1 MVTQLAAAITAF
13 VISFLIVPVII
24 KYSLKKNLVDVP
36 GRRKIHKKVTP
47 SMGGIAIFCGFAI
60 STLIWLDF
68 QGWGQ
73 IKFILV
79 ALFVVFFIGVRDDL
93 VPLRAYLKLIGQIMA
108 TVLLVTLFDLRLKSF
123 YGLFG
128 IYELPESISY
138 ILTIVTI
145 IAITN
150 SFNLIDGLDGL
161 AGTIACIAL
170 LCFGT
175 YFYFIG
181 DSIFAVFSYSMLGAI
196 LAFLIFNW
204 EPSEVF
210 MGDTG
215 ALVIGMSL
223 AILAIHFINVNF
235 NLPGD
240 HPYRFD
246 ASVAS
251 AACFIIIPLVDT
263 SRIIILRLL
272 KKQSPFKPD
281 KSHIHH
287 AIMRLGKS
295 HSQTT
300 IILAAT
306 QIFYIAL
313 AVTFRNLLGDKFMLI
328 GIVVLSIILSVIL
341 DRLIL
346 RRLDVKD
353 VEYDSAPGADRR
365 QKFKHVK

>member
-1 MVTQLAAAITAF
+1 MAIQLAAAITAF

-24 KYSLKKNLVDVP
+24 KYSLKKNLVDIP
-36 GRRKIHKKVTP
+36 GRRKIHKKITP

-68 QGWGQ
+68 QSWGQ
-73 IKFILV
+73 VKFILV
-79 ALFVVFFIGVRDDL
+79 ALFVIFFIGVRDDL
-93 VPLRAYLKLIGQIMA
+93 VPLKAYLKLIGQILA
-108 TVLLVTLFDLRLKSF
+108 AGLLVTLLDLRLKSF

-128 IYELPESISY
+128 IYELPEPFSY
-138 ILTIVTI
+138 FLTIVTI

-161 AGTIACIAL
+161 AGTIASLAL
-170 LCFGT
+170 LCFGI
-175 YFYFIG
+175 YFYLVG
-181 DSIFAVFSYSMLGAI
+181 DNVFAVICFSMLGAI

-215 ALVIGMSL
+215 ALVIGMLL
-223 AILAIHFINVNF
+223 AILAIHFININF
-235 NLPGD
+235 NLPET
-240 HPYRFD
+240 HAYRFD

-300 IILAAT
+300 IILGTAQLLYIGLAI
-306 QIFYIAL
+306 IF
-313 AVTFRNLLGDKFMLI
+313 RGMGDKFMLV
-328 GIVVLSIILSVIL
+328 GVVLLSIILSVFL

-346 RRLDVKD
+346 KKLDVKEVPD
-353 VEYDSAPGADRR
+353 
-365 QKFKHVK
+365 

>member
-1 MVTQLAAAITAF
+1 MAIQLAAAITSF

-24 KYSLKKNLVDVP
+24 KYSLRKNLVDIP

-47 SMGGIAIFCGFAI
+47 SMGGIAIFGGFFI
-60 STLIWLDF
+60 STLIWVEF
-68 QGWGQ
+68 QYWGD

-79 ALFVVFFIGVRDDL
+79 ALFVIFFIGVRDDL
-93 VPLRAYLKLIGQIMA
+93 VPLRAFVKLIGQIMA
-108 TVLLVTLFDLRLKSF
+108 ACLLIFLFDLRFHSL

-128 IYELPESISY
+128 VYELPLGVSY
-138 ILTIVTI
+138 VLTIFTI

-161 AGTIACIAL
+161 AGSIAIIAL

-175 YFYFIG
+175 WFYLVE
-181 DSIFAVFSYSMLGAI
+181 DHVFAVFSFPMLGAI
-196 LAFLIFNW
+196 FAFLIFNW

-215 ALVIGMSL
+215 ALVIGMML
-223 AILAIHFINVNF
+223 AILAIHFIDLNYG
-235 NLPGD
+235 LPAEAPFKF
-240 HPYRFD
+240 H
-246 ASVAS
+246 ASIGT
-251 AACFIIIPLVDT
+251 AACFIMIPLIDT
-263 SRIIILRLL
+263 SRIIILRLW
-272 KKQSPFKPD
+272 KRQSPFRPD

-300 IILAAT
+300 LILVTMQLLFVGIAIIMRDLSDLYVLGGSILFS
-306 QIFYIAL
+306 IF
-313 AVTFRNLLGDKFMLI
+313 
-328 GIVVLSIILSVIL
+328 SSVFL

-346 RRLDVKD
+346 KKL
-353 VEYDSAPGADRR
+353 
-365 QKFKHVK
+365 